1 MRSEDDLFK
10 RNLFGLLR
18 LVLASLVVF
27 GHVWVVNHWLTGTWD
42 PISKIGVKDLG
53 TGQVAVVGFFGVS
66 GFLISGSSRRNPAKG
81 FVLLRAGRLLPGYWF
96 MLVVVSI
103 LFEPI
108 LFLLVHGSL
117 AGLPIFGGESL
128 ISYLFKNLFLL
139 QLQNSI
145 PGVVAHGMQTR
156 VNGSAWSLEYEAF
169 CYLVVATFVLL
180 CRKFRITRWIWI
192 ASAIIASVMFIA
204 RLALSLHVLNTH
216 DTFTIAP
223 LTVYFGAF
231 FLCYTIGCFEVRWL
245 THTAVRIAVP
255 VLLAI
260 FISLGLWNVW
270 GEFLFPI
277 FILTI
282 GTYAGGRRSSEV
294 GRRVD
299 LSYGI
304 YLFAWPIQQMLS
316 AKHVLVNDPYFN
328 FLLALLLV
336 LPVAA
341 LSWFLIERQSLKA
354 AHRKASSIRAVSRSS
369 TTSA

>member
-10 RNLFGLLR
+10 RNLFGSLR

-42 PISKIGVKDLG
+42 PISRIKIQDLG
-53 TGQVAVVGFFGVS
+53 TGQVAVVGFFSVS

-81 FVLLRAGRLLPGYWF
+81 FVLLRAGRLLPGYWL
-96 MLVVVSI
+96 MLVIVTV

-128 ISYLFKNLFLL
+128 MSYLFKNLFLL
-139 QLQNSI
+139 QLQSSI

-169 CYLVVATFVLL
+169 CYLVVATFVFL
-180 CRKFRITRWIWI
+180 CRKFRITGWTWI
-192 ASAIIASVMFIA
+192 ASAVIALVMFLA
-204 RLALSLHVLNTH
+204 RLSMSLHILKYH
-216 DTFTIAP
+216 AFTLAP

-245 THTAVRIAVP
+245 THPGVRIAAP
-255 VLLAI
+255 VLLVALV
-260 FISLGLWNVW
+260 SLNLWNVW

-277 FILTI
+277 CILTI
-282 GTYAGGRRSSEV
+282 GAYAGGRRSSEV

-316 AKHVLVNDPYFN
+316 AKHVLVNEPYLD

-341 LSWFLIERQSLKA
+341 LSWFLIERPSLKA
-354 AHRKASSIRAVSRSS
+354 AHRKASSIRATSLLL
-369 TTSA
+369 TTST